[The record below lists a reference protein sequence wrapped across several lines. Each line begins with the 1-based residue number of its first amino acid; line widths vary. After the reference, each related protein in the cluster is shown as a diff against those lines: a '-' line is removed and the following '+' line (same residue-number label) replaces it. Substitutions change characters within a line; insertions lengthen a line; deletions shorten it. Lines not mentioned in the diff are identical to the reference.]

1 MSAVDK
7 GPRTAARQHTNHRR
21 VVVAISLLCALVTL
35 AIGIWSLVAPES
47 FAAAIGF
54 PPYNEHLLHDVG
66 AFQIGIGASLV
77 FAVFWTDALGVALA
91 AFVVGGGIHTLN
103 HVLDLHLGGHEA
115 DQWALGALTVLAL
128 VGLLMRLRT
137 RG

>member
-1 MSAVDK
+1 M
-7 GPRTAARQHTNHRR
+7 
-21 VVVAISLLCALVTL
+21 VAIDLLCGLTTL
-35 AIGIWSLVAPES
+35 AFGIWSLVAPAS
-47 FAAAIGF
+47 FATAIAF

-77 FAVFWTDALGVALA
+77 LAAFWTDALGVALA

-103 HVLDLHLGGHEA
+103 HVLDRHLGGHQA
-115 DQWALGALTVLAL
+115 DQWALGALAVLAL
-128 VGLLMRLRT
+128 IGLLMRLRT